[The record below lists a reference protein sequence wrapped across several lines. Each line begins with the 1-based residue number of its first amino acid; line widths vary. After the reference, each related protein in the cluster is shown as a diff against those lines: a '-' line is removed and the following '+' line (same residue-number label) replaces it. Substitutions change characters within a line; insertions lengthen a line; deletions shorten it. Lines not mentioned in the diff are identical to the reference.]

1 MLVKRSNVY
10 GTNDHGD
17 QTVAVL
23 MKVAAVVPHW
33 NRRDLLQTLLAN
45 LAQQT
50 RRFDEIIVV
59 DNGSTDDSVA
69 VAERAGAR
77 VIRLDRNLGF
87 APAVN
92 RGIHSTQVDWIAI
105 LNNDVTLAPD
115 WLEQLLAATE
125 KEPVWFATGK
135 TLMAGDPSRIDGAFD
150 AISRGACACRCGSG
164 KPDGPFWNEPR
175 RIRMAPMT
183 AALFQRRLFDE
194 IGSLDE
200 SFGSY
205 LEDVDF
211 GIRCAIGE
219 RWGVYVPAAVAYH
232 QGSSTWGQ
240 WHKYSVRLIARNQ
253 VLLKAK
259 YFGGLSPWPIMAGQ
273 LLWGLVALCHG
284 CAGAYLQG
292 KMAGMRVARSIPAQR
307 QASENIEA
315 FVKVVAFIK
324 ESERT
329 ILEVQ
334 QQTGF
339 DRYWRA
345 YFWLRGL

>member
-1 MLVKRSNVY
+1 
-10 GTNDHGD
+10 
-17 QTVAVL
+17 

-45 LAQQT
+45 LGEQT
-50 RRFDEIIVV
+50 RPFDEIIVV
-59 DNGSTDDSVA
+59 DNGSADDSVA
-69 VAERAGAR
+69 VAERAGAK
-77 VIRLDRNLGF
+77 VVRLERNLGF

-92 RGIHSTQVDWIAI
+92 RGIEAAQADWIAI

-115 WLEQLLAATE
+115 WLEQLLAAAQSE
-125 KEPVWFATGK
+125 SAWFATGK
-135 TLMAGDPSRIDGAFD
+135 TLSDNDRNRIDGTFD
-150 AISRGACACRCGSG
+150 EISLGACACRCGSG
-164 KPDGPFWNEPR
+164 KPDGPFWNQPR

-183 AALFQRRLFDE
+183 AALFQRGLFEE

-200 SFGSY
+200 GFESY

-211 GIRCAIGE
+211 GIRCAIHE
-219 RWGVYVPAAVAYH
+219 RWGVYVPIAIAYH

-240 WHKYSVRLIARNQ
+240 WNKYSVRLIARNQ
-253 VLLKAK
+253 LLLTAK
-259 YFGGLSPWPIMAGQ
+259 HFGGLSRWPIVAGQ

-292 KMAGMRVARSIPAQR
+292 KMAGMRDARNIPSQKL
-307 QASENIEA
+307 ASGNSVEA
-315 FVKVVAFIK
+315 FFR

-329 ILEVQ
+329 ILEIQ
-334 QQTGF
+334 RQTGF

>member
-1 MLVKRSNVY
+1 
-10 GTNDHGD
+10 
-17 QTVAVL
+17 

-45 LAQQT
+45 LVEQT
-50 RRFDEIIVV
+50 RPFDEIVVV
-59 DNGSTDDSVA
+59 DNGSTDDSAA
-69 VAERAGAR
+69 VAERAGAK
-77 VIRLDRNLGF
+77 VVRLERNLGF
-87 APAVN
+87 AAAVN
-92 RGIHSTQVDWIAI
+92 RGIEFSRADWIAI

-115 WLEQLLAATE
+115 WLDQLLDAAGQE
-125 KEPVWFATGK
+125 HAWFATGK
-135 TLMAGDPSRIDGAFD
+135 TLSAKDRNRIDGTFD
-150 AISRGACACRCGSG
+150 AISQGACAYRCGSG
-164 KPDGPFWNEPR
+164 KPDGPFWNQPR

-183 AALFQRRLFDE
+183 AALFQRNLFEE

-200 SFGSY
+200 GFESY

-211 GIRCAIGE
+211 GIRCAVRE
-219 RWGVYVPAAVAYH
+219 RWGVYVPTAIAYH

-240 WHKYSVRLIARNQ
+240 WNKYSVRLIARNQ
-253 VLLKAK
+253 LLLTAK
-259 YFGGLSPWPIMAGQ
+259 HFGGLSRWPIVAGQ

-292 KMAGMRVARSIPAQR
+292 KMAGMRVARSTPTQGP
-307 QASENIEA
+307 ASEKLKA
-315 FVKVVAFIK
+315 FVR
-324 ESERT
+324 ESEKT

-334 QQTGF
+334 RQTGF

>member
-1 MLVKRSNVY
+1 
-10 GTNDHGD
+10 
-17 QTVAVL
+17 
-23 MKVAAVVPHW
+23 MKVAAVVPQW

-45 LAQQT
+45 LAEQT
-50 RRFDEIIVV
+50 RPFDEIIVV
-59 DNGSTDDSVA
+59 DNGSTDDSAA
-69 VAERAGAR
+69 VAAGTGAN

-92 RGIHSTQVDWIAI
+92 RGIEAARNQSVAADWIAI

-115 WLEQLLAATE
+115 WLATLLATVERDAE
-125 KEPVWFATGK
+125 NAWFATGK
-135 TLMAGDPSRIDGAFD
+135 TLRASDHSRIDGAFD

-164 KPDGPFWNEPR
+164 KPDGPFWNQPR

-183 AALFQRRLFDE
+183 AALFRCRLFEE

-200 SFGSY
+200 GFESY

-211 GIRCAIGE
+211 GLRCAIAD
-219 RWGVYVPAAVAYH
+219 RWGVYIPTALAYH

-240 WHKYSVRLIARNQ
+240 WNKYSVRLIARNQ
-253 VLLKAK
+253 LLLTAK
-259 YFGGLSPWPIMAGQ
+259 HFGGLVRWPIVAGQ
-273 LLWGLVALCHG
+273 LLWGFVALCHG

-292 KMAGMRVARSIPAQR
+292 KMAGMRIARSIPAQR
-307 QASENIEA
+307 PASGNIQALIE
-315 FVKVVAFIK
+315 
-324 ESERT
+324 ESEKT

-334 QQTGF
+334 LQTGF

-345 YFWLRGL
+345 YFWLQGL

>member
-1 MLVKRSNVY
+1 
-10 GTNDHGD
+10 
-17 QTVAVL
+17 

-33 NRRDLLQTLLAN
+33 NRRDLLHTLLAN
-45 LAQQT
+45 LAEQT
-50 RRFDEIIVV
+50 RPFDEVIVV
-59 DNGSTDDSVA
+59 DNGSTDDSAA
-69 VAERAGAR
+69 VAAQAGAQ

-92 RGIHSTQVDWIAI
+92 RGIKATQADWIAI

-115 WLEQLLAATE
+115 WLAKLLATVE
-125 KEPVWFATGK
+125 NDPENVWFATGK
-135 TLMAGDPSRIDGAFD
+135 TLRASDPSRIDGAFD

-164 KPDGPFWNEPR
+164 KPDGPFWNQPR

-183 AALFQRRLFDE
+183 AALFQRRLFEE

-200 SFGSY
+200 GFESY

-211 GIRCAIGE
+211 GLRCARGG
-219 RWGVYVPAAVAYH
+219 RWGVYVPAALAYH

-240 WHKYSVRLIARNQ
+240 WNKYSVRLIARNQ
-253 VLLKAK
+253 LLLTAK
-259 YFGGLSPWPIMAGQ
+259 HFGGLSRWPIVAGQ

-307 QASENIEA
+307 PASENIQALVE
-315 FVKVVAFIK
+315 
-324 ESERT
+324 ESEKT

-334 QQTGF
+334 LQTGF

-345 YFWLRGL
+345 YFWLQGL